1 MKKRILGL
9 IAIVV
14 LLGAGL
20 YYYNSKMATTKIA
33 IVAYPDFLLQKFENS
48 NNNKW
53 IDIDPLP
60 LEDLKKLRNYKFA
73 LVRAHGIRI
82 SPEQLEII
90 REAQA
95 QGTKVYMGSVTNPEF
110 DITNVVGKELD
121 YISELMGNGCTQ
133 NYRSLFNYVRNE
145 IDHKTF
151 FNTAHEEPYILPRNY
166 FYHLADEAIFEN
178 VADYEAYYK
187 KIGIY
192 KEDAPKVVFLAGNI
206 NNQNSNPEHS
216 TKLINSLEAQGLNV
230 YPLHAGGMQRLKLL
244 KQIQPDLVVMR
255 PHGRLSMGNSEKSIE
270 WLVTN
275 NIPIYA
281 PLTVFEDYEKWNKN
295 PQGMA
300 GGMLSM
306 SVVLPELD
314 GAVMPYAIIAKFEN
328 EKGYKVFDVIPG
340 RVEEFAQAVAK
351 RVALRK
357 KSNAEKKVAIYYFK
371 GPGKNALNAS
381 GLEVIPSLYNT
392 LKVLKNNGYNLDGLP
407 NTKEEFEKIV
417 MNQGAVLAPYAL
429 GAFDEYLQNGKPE
442 LVEKTVYESW
452 CKKQMPEDLYQ
463 TVVDRYG
470 EAPGKYM
477 AVAKEDKEYIAV
489 TAIQFGNIRLLP
501 QPMAGIGD
509 DTEKIVHGAD
519 MPPPHPY
526 IASYLWA
533 REGFKADAIV
543 HFGTHGS
550 LEFTPGKQVALSSYS
565 WPDRLIGTTPHFY
578 IYTISNIGEGII
590 AKRRS
595 YTTLVTHLTPP
606 FMKSGSHTE
615 LEMIHEKIDRYHIAP
630 QNSPLRREYAISAK
644 KIAEKLNI
652 HKALKLNADANYVY
666 TDEDME
672 VLHGYLEEIEEEKV
686 TSGIYTLGV
695 PYPEHKLTET
705 AELMAIDAIAFNLS
719 KLDVERKKI
728 TQEQAESTSFVS
740 HNYKPKAL
748 RIIRRSMSGKG
759 LDRIVSSVLSEKEL
773 DFAHQWQK
781 KNTDV
786 DFFSAMMSRR
796 GKTKEEKNL
805 AKKNQL
811 PKLIV
816 KLCENED
823 NRKYIEGLKSEMI
836 FKKTSRMLDVA
847 ERAKAV
853 KMADKMKKVAPE
865 MYKSIHLATQED
877 MLKLLS
883 LMQDSILYK
892 ETFRLLEDK
901 DLAENIRKEKERVLE
916 QKAQKMED
924 AEWLKTL
931 TLAFSDNFTK
941 GIAKKDKKALQT
953 MLKRLAYYENNTK
966 AFSHCNIDV
975 ARQLSELQQ
984 DSLHWK
990 ATLKDAK
997 EVLEKK
1003 IDILE
1008 KKEANYANA
1017 ILEVEKNIRSVH
1029 QYRANLAQSTKAE
1042 GDALVNALGGGYTA
1056 PSSGGDPIVN
1066 PRAVPT
1072 GRNMYSIDAERTPSE
1087 EAWEVGKKLAKSL
1100 LKSEYESKG
1109 HYPQKISFTLWSTN
1123 FISTEGAT
1131 IAQILYLLG
1140 VEPVRDGFGTVRSLK
1155 LIPTDVLKRP
1165 RIDVVVQTSGQ
1176 LRDLA
1181 SSRLALINSAVAMA
1195 SEAEEENDS
1204 INFVAKGIQNAEKY
1218 LLDRGFSPIE
1228 AKKFA
1233 GQRVFGGVN
1242 GNYGTGIMGMVENG
1256 DSWEDE
1262 KEIAET
1268 YINNMGAIYN
1278 TNEDWGVFRAG
1289 VFEAALQ
1296 NTETVVHPRSSNTW
1310 GALSLDHVYEFMGG
1324 LNLAVRHVTGNDPSA
1339 YFNDFRN
1346 VSNPRMQTLEQ
1357 AIGVETNSTV
1367 FNPKFIKELLKG
1379 EASSMEAFA
1388 ETFRNTY
1395 GWNVMKPKAIDK
1407 YIWDNFYDIY
1417 VKDKYQLDIQ
1427 KTFEAKN
1434 PYAMQ
1439 EMTAVMLETAR
1450 KGYWKAS
1457 KEQLETLAQLH
1468 AKLVKEHQAGCS
1480 GFVCDNAK
1488 LRNFIRERISSDEVK
1503 LYDQAIQDVRE
1514 VKIDEQKESVVLKKE
1529 EKERQKS
1536 QQNAESSKGN
1546 SNTFWFAMGLL
1557 LLVFGIF
1564 VVRKRNKK

>member
-1 MKKRILGL
+1 MKKRILWF
-9 IAIVV
+9 VV
-14 LLGAGL
+14 IIILLGGCL
-20 YYYNSKMATTKIA
+20 YYYNSKMATTKVA
-33 IVAYPDFLLQKFENS
+33 MVAYPDFLLQKFENS
-48 NNNKW
+48 NDNKW
-53 IDIDPLP
+53 VDIESLP
-60 LEDLKKLRNYKFA
+60 LDDLRKLKDYKFV

-82 SPEQLEII
+82 SPEQLELIKS
-90 REAQA
+90 AQEY
-95 QGTKVYMGSVTNPEF
+95 GTKVYMGSVTNPEF
-110 DITNVVGKELD
+110 DITNIVGEELD
-121 YISELMGNGCTQ
+121 YITKLMDNGCTQ
-133 NYRSLFNYVRNE
+133 NYRSLFNYIRNE
-145 IDHKTF
+145 VDNKTF
-151 FNTAHEEPYILPRNY
+151 FNKPYDEPYILPSN
-166 FYHLADEAIFEN
+166 FLYHLADDALFEN
-178 VADYEAYYK
+178 VADYEKYYK
-187 KIGIY
+187 KIGLY
-192 KEDAPKVVFLAGNI
+192 KEDAPRVAFLAGNI

-216 TKLINSLEAQGLNV
+216 TKLINNLEAQGLNV
-230 YPLHAGGMQRLKLL
+230 YPLHAYGKHRLDLL
-244 KQIQPDLVVMR
+244 KEIKPDLVVMR
-255 PHGRLSMGNSEKSIE
+255 PHGRLSMGDSEKTLKWLIE
-270 WLVTN
+270 T

-281 PLTVFEDYEKWNKN
+281 PLTVFEDYEKWNKD
-295 PQGMA
+295 PQGMS

-314 GAVMPYAIIAKFEN
+314 GAVMPYAIIAQFEN
-328 EKGYKVFDVIPG
+328 KNGYKVFDVIPG
-340 RVEEFAQAVAK
+340 RIEDFSEAVAK
-351 RVALRK
+351 RIALK
-357 KSNAEKKVAIYYFK
+357 NKSNAEKKVAIYYFK

-392 LKVLKNNGYNLDGLP
+392 LKTLKSSGYNVDGLP
-407 NTKEEFEKIV
+407 DTKEEFEKVI
-417 MNQGAVLAPYAL
+417 MKQGAVLAPYAL
-429 GAFDEYLQNGKPE
+429 GAFDEYLKTGNPE
-442 LVEKTVYESW
+442 LVEKATYEDW
-452 CKKQMPEDLYQ
+452 CKRRMPEDLYKS
-463 TVVDRYG
+463 VVDRYG

-477 AVAKEDKEYIAV
+477 AVSREGKEYIAV
-489 TAIQFGNIRLLP
+489 TAVKFGNIRLLP
-501 QPMAGIGD
+501 QPMSAIGD
-509 DTEKIVHGAD
+509 DTEKIVHGVD
-519 MPPPHPY
+519 MAPPHPY
-526 IASYLWA
+526 IASYLWT
-533 REGFKADAIV
+533 REKFKADAII

-550 LEFTPGKQVALSSYS
+550 MEFTPGKQVALSSHS

-606 FMKSGSHTE
+606 FMKSGSHKE

-630 QNSPLRREYAISAK
+630 KNSPLRQQYAISAK
-644 KIAEKLNI
+644 RLAEKLNI
-652 HKALKLNADANYVY
+652 HKAVKLDTAKNYVY
-666 TDEDME
+666 TEKDIEL
-672 VLHGYLEEIEEEKV
+672 LHGYLEEIEEEKV

-695 PYPEHKLTET
+695 SYPEHKLTET

-719 KLDVERKKI
+719 KLDVERKRIKPA
-728 TQEQAESTSFVS
+728 QAENANYVS

-748 RIIRRSMSGKG
+748 NIIRKSMSGKG
-759 LDRIVSSVLSEKEL
+759 LDRIVASVLTEQEL
-773 DFAHQWQK
+773 HFAHRWEKQ
-781 KNTDV
+781 NA
-786 DFFSAMMSRR
+786 DFDLLALMMSRP
-796 GKTKEEKNL
+796 KSTKEDKL
-805 AKKNQL
+805 SVQKSQL
-811 PKLIV
+811 PNLIV
-816 KLCENED
+816 KLCEDEE
-823 NRKYIEGLKSEMI
+823 NRTYIEGLKSEMI
-836 FKKTSRMLDVA
+836 FNKTSKMLDAA

-853 KMADKMKKVAPE
+853 KMADKMKKIAPE
-865 MYKSIHLATQED
+865 MYKAIHLATQED

-892 ETFRLLEDK
+892 ETFRLLDDK
-901 DLAENIRKEKERVLE
+901 DLAQKIKDEKKKSLMKKAKELENPER
-916 QKAQKMED
+916 
-924 AEWLKTL
+924 LKTL
-931 TLAFSDNFTK
+931 ALAFSNDFTK
-941 GIAKKDKKALQT
+941 EVMKKDKEGLQM
-953 MLKRLAYYENNTK
+953 MLKGLEDYQKSTKVFSYCVPEVSGQLLKLHEDSIAWNTTLTAAK
-966 AFSHCNIDV
+966 VD
-975 ARQLSELQQ
+975 LQKQ
-984 DSLHWK
+984 
-990 ATLKDAK
+990 
-997 EVLEKK
+997 

-1017 ILEVEKNIRSVH
+1017 ILEVERNIRSVH
-1029 QYRANLAQSTKAE
+1029 QYRENLAQSTKAE
-1042 GDALVNALGGGYTA
+1042 GDALINALGGGYTA

-1100 LKSEYESKG
+1100 LESEYENKG

-1140 VEPVRDGFGTVRSLK
+1140 VEPVRDGFGNVRSLK
-1155 LIPTDVLKRP
+1155 LIPMEILKRP
-1165 RIDVVVQTSGQ
+1165 RIDIVVQTSGQ

-1181 SSRLALINSAVAMA
+1181 SSRLALINSAVLMA
-1195 SEAEEENDS
+1195 SEAQDNDS
-1204 INFVAKGIQNAEKY
+1204 LNFVTKGIQDAEKY

-1256 DSWEDE
+1256 DSWENE

-1278 TNEDWGVFRAG
+1278 TNEDWGTFKAG
-1289 VFEAALQ
+1289 IFEAALQ
-1296 NTETVVHPRSSNTW
+1296 NTETVVQPRSGNTW

-1324 LNLAVRHVTGNDPSA
+1324 LNLTVRYVTGNDPSA

-1379 EASSMEAFA
+1379 ESSSLETFA

-1417 VKDKYQLDIQ
+1417 VKDKYELDIQ

-1468 AKLVKEHQAGCS
+1468 AKLLKEHQAGCS

-1488 LRNFIRERISSDEVK
+1488 LRDFIRERISPDDIKS
-1503 LYDQAIQDVRE
+1503 YDQAIKEVRE
-1514 VKIDEQKESVVLKKE
+1514 VKVDEQKENVVLKKE
-1529 EKERQKS
+1529 EKEKQKT
-1536 QQNAESSKGN
+1536 QQ
-1546 SNTFWFAMGLL
+1546 SNQKEQERGKTLWFVIGFL
-1557 LLVFGIF
+1557 LLVLGVF